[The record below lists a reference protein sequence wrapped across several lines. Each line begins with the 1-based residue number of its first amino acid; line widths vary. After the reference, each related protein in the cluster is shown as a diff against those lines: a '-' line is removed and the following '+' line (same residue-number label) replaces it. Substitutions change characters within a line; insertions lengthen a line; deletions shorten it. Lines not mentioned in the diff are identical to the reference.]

1 MPNVEIAS
9 DTMARLQKI
18 AVPFTDTPDTV
29 IQRLLDAYATPDV
42 LDIPGTKPAGPGQ
55 PVKDDG
61 AVMLFDWRNPPVLA
75 HTTINQVVLNG
86 EQFAKG
92 DNYWNTIMYALIRAA
107 YKHGKTADQLNKLLF
122 VNHAMGMK
130 SDNGYKFMHDIG
142 LSIQGQNSDNAF
154 RQSFALAEHM
164 KFKLEV
170 FFRWQNKPEAAFP
183 NRTGIFTI

>member
-1 MPNVEIAS
+1 MPTIEIS
-9 DTMARLQKI
+9 THTMARLQKVAQPLI
-18 AVPFTDTPDTV
+18 DTPDSV
-29 IQRLLDAYATPDV
+29 ISRLLDGHETSDV
-42 LDIPGTKPAGPGQ
+42 LDIPGTKAAGPGQ

-92 DNYWNTIMYALIRAA
+92 DNYWNTIMYALIRATH
-107 YKHGKTADQLNKLLF
+107 KHGKTAEQLKKLLF
-122 VNHAMGMK
+122 VNNALGMK
-130 SDNGYKFMHDIG
+130 IDNGYKFMQDVG
-142 LSIQGQNSDNAF
+142 LSVQGQNSDNAF

-183 NRTGIFTI
+183 NRTGAFTI